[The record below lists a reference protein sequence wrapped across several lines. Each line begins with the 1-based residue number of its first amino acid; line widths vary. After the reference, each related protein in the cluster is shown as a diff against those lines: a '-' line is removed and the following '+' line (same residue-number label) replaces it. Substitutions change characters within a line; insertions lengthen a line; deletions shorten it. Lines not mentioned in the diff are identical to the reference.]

1 MGLKD
6 TSAKNFF
13 GRVEVLADILN
24 YALYS
29 GEQVIQPGQLSD
41 RSGEDYRILQ
51 NEDGTF
57 KSDNRFRDKLVELD
71 TGKEKVLFGL
81 EFQTRNDNKMVM
93 RDMEYD
99 SRRYRTMLASREGL
113 IRIINIVVSFDK
125 SRSPCPTS
133 LKEMM
138 ANPKSEMEV
147 YFFNY
152 GYIDLNIYDMGEK
165 IDMFYCEDLK
175 KVLYLFKCERENRL
189 FMEDIESG
197 RLLKNMSRDAAI
209 VCAVFLGFKVKIDDK
224 SEEVDM
230 CKVVRDYTRKCIN
243 KGKVLGREE
252 GKVLGREEG
261 KVLGREEGERIGKEN
276 ALRSYVERL
285 LNMKKSVL
293 EICRLTGAS
302 RKKVREITLSL
313 QVQA

>member
-1 MGLKD
+1 M
-6 TSAKNFF
+6 
-13 GRVEVLADILN
+13 
-24 YALYS
+24 
-29 GEQVIQPGQLSD
+29 
-41 RSGEDYRILQ
+41 
-51 NEDGTF
+51 
-57 KSDNRFRDKLVELD
+57 DN
-71 TGKEKVLFGL
+71 LF
-81 EFQTRNDNKMVM
+81 
-93 RDMEYD
+93 YD
-99 SRRYRTMLASREGL
+99 
-113 IRIINIVVSFDK
+113 
-125 SRSPCPTS
+125 
-133 LKEMM
+133 
-138 ANPKSEMEV
+138 
-147 YFFNY
+147 Y
-152 GYIDLNIYDMGEK
+152 GYIGLNIYDMAEK
-165 IDMFYCEDLK
+165 IDMFSCEDLK

-261 KVLGREEGERIGKEN
+261 KVLGREEGKVLGREEGERIGKEN

-285 LNMKKSVL
+285 FNMKKSVL

-313 QVQA
+313 QPQA

>member
-6 TSAKNFF
+6 TAAKNFF

-29 GEQVIQPGQLSD
+29 EAQVIQPGQLSD

-51 NEDGTF
+51 NEDGSF

-71 TGKEKVLFGL
+71 TGKEKIMVAM
-81 EFQTRNDNKMVM
+81 EFQTRNDGKMVM
-93 RDMEYD
+93 RDMDYD
-99 SRRYRTMLASREGL
+99 SRRYRTMLASGEGL
-113 IRIINIVVSFDK
+113 IRIINIVISFDK
-125 SRSPCPTS
+125 SRSTCPTS

-138 ANPKSEMEV
+138 VNQKSEMDEH
-147 YFFNY
+147 FFNY
-152 GYIDLNIYDMGEK
+152 GFIGLNIYDMAEK
-165 IDMFYCEDLK
+165 SDMFSCEDLK
-175 KVLYLFKCERENRL
+175 KVLYLFKCEREKRH
-189 FMEDIESG
+189 FMADIESG
-197 RLLKNMSRDAAI
+197 RLFKNMSRDAVI
-209 VCAVFLGFKVKIDDK
+209 LCAVFLGLKVKIDDK
-224 SEEVDM
+224 LEEVDM
-230 CKVVRDYTRKCIN
+230 CKEVRDYTRKGIN
-243 KGKVLGREE
+243 EGKRLGREE

-261 KVLGREEGERIGKEN
+261 KVLGREEGERIGQEN

-285 LNMKKSVL
+285 FNMKKSVL

-313 QVQA
+313 QAQA